1 MENSSA
7 CNERERD
14 KFNKKRREI
23 INNEE
28 VKKLIGIIIMG
39 DSKQ

>member
-1 MENSSA
+1 MK
-7 CNERERD
+7 ERERD